1 MDGDV
6 HGRGVEGFEHDL
18 GHLFTIGFR
27 VKWGFSEQ
35 DAVLFWGNTQLVV
48 EGMMPDLLH
57 IVPVGD
63 DTVLNWVFQ
72 GEDTTFGLGFI
83 TDVRVF
89 LTHTNH
95 DTLMSWAT
103 DDRWEH
109 GTWGIVSG
117 KASLKNFWLINFQVL
132 F

>member
-1 MDGDV
+1 
-6 HGRGVEGFEHDL
+6 
-18 GHLFTIGFR
+18 
-27 VKWGFSEQ
+27 
-35 DAVLFWGNTQLVV
+35 
-48 EGMMPDLLH
+48 MMPDLLH

-72 GEDTTFGLGFI
+72 GEDTTFGLGLI

-109 GTWGIVSG
+109 GTWGIISG
-117 KASLKNFWLINFQVL
+117 KASFAHSGSIVNDEGCNFFVTHGYCSRLA
-132 F
+132 